1 MKVTKNLN
9 DNLKTIQS
17 TLNTDDL
24 IIYNFKIDSVDAIAV
39 YMENL
44 CDKEIFGKQAVKPL
58 SEISGFE
65 KIDDLKQPYMP
76 QLINSTYDY
85 LYMNSEGKMVHS
97 GNWRY
102 RLGLWFQKK
111 VDK

>member
-24 IIYNFKIDSVDAIAV
+24 IIYNFKIDSVNAIAV

-44 CDKEIFGKQAVKPL
+44 CDK
-58 SEISGFE
+58 
-65 KIDDLKQPYMP
+65 
-76 QLINSTYDY
+76 
-85 LYMNSEGKMVHS
+85 
-97 GNWRY
+97 
-102 RLGLWFQKK
+102 
-111 VDK
+111 